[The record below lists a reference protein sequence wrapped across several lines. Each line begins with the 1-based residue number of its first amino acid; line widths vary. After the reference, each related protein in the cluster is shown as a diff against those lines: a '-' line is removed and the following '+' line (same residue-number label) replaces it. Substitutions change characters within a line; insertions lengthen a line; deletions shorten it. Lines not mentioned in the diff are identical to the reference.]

1 MTGARIGRSRAPLQS
16 VSVLWLALTL
26 GGCATYYDHLQR
38 AGVAAS
44 AGRYTAAVGDVNA
57 VLGVRSDDQLP
68 ARWGSDT
75 ALATL
80 ERGVLQQSLERFRD
94 SARDLSAAEQQLE
107 LLDMSVDPI
116 GTLGQYI
123 YSDSAKKYRTPPSE
137 RLSLNAVN
145 LLNYLATG
153 DLEGAAVEARR
164 FQVMREYLDSI
175 QVSAPPPARLGQYL
189 AGFVFERR
197 GEGDRALRYY
207 EEVLAQGPSPSLVAP
222 VQNLARANPYRGPN
236 LDAVLAGSG
245 SAPPARSDGAILV
258 MLALG
263 RVPHREARRIP
274 VGVAV
279 GIAGSL
285 LSGNVDW
292 LRYGA
297 GKFVVY
303 PELVETPSTLGA
315 PSLTI
320 DGEPVALED
329 LADLA
334 AAVREEYQQ
343 LKPKIMAAALTRMA
357 SRAAVA
363 EGVRAAGRQESPLLG
378 DVLSIVTEGIL
389 VALDKPDTRSWTMLP
404 ARFLVTRVFVPPGS
418 HTVVVAFSGIS
429 PTRGAT
435 VDVPAGGQTTVVI
448 TEPR

>member
-1 MTGARIGRSRAPLQS
+1 MTRPGTSRLRARVQS
-16 VSVLWLALTL
+16 ASVLCLALTL

-44 AGRYTAAVGDVNA
+44 AGRYSAAVGDVNA

-68 ARWGSDT
+68 ERWGSDA

-80 ERGVLQQSLERFRD
+80 ERGVLHQSLDRFND

-107 LLDMSVDPI
+107 LLDLSVDPI

-123 YSDSAKKYRTPPSE
+123 YSDSARNYRTPPSE

-145 LLNYLATG
+145 LLNYLARG

-164 FQVMREYLDSI
+164 FQVMREYLDSAR
-175 QVSAPPPARLGQYL
+175 VSAPRPARFGQYL
-189 AGFVFERR
+189 AGFVFEKR

-207 EEVLAQGPSPSLVAP
+207 DEVLDQGSSPSLVVP
-222 VQNLARANPYRGPN
+222 VTKLARSNPYRGSN
-236 LDAVLAGSG
+236 LGPILAGADSV
-245 SAPPARSDGAILV
+245 PPARDGEILV
-258 MLALG
+258 VLGMG
-263 RVPHREARRIP
+263 RVSHKEARRVP

-303 PELVETPSTLGA
+303 PELVETPSTLGD
-315 PSLTI
+315 PTVTI
-320 DGEPVALED
+320 DGEVVEIED
-329 LADLA
+329 LANLD
-334 AAVREEYQQ
+334 AAVREEYEQ
-343 LKPKIMAAALTRMA
+343 LKPKIMVAALTRMA

-378 DVLSIVTEGIL
+378 DVLSIVTEGVL

-404 ARFLVTRVFVPPGS
+404 ARFLVARVPVSAGS
-418 HTVVVAFSGIS
+418 HAVAVGFSGVGQR
-429 PTRGAT
+429 RGVT
-435 VDVPAGGQTTVVI
+435 VDVPASGQVTVVI